1 MGTVQETPALGGH
14 GSSLLGQQSAD
25 RSQQKCSR
33 MACVFTEGSSTFSWK
48 SEAWDLPKPKN
59 KYPPVTFHI
68 LNSDPGL
75 GVLPPLGG
83 SPCPKESDQQLWLV
97 ASQEP
102 WHPEDSADTDRL
114 AS

>member
-1 MGTVQETPALGGH
+1 M
-14 GSSLLGQQSAD
+14 
-25 RSQQKCSR
+25 
-33 MACVFTEGSSTFSWK
+33 FTEGSSTFSWK
-48 SEAWDLPKPKN
+48 SEGWDLPKPKN

-102 WHPEDSADTDRL
+102 WHPEDSAVPLSPSKASGPLLPWLPVSPSHHHNALTSL
-114 AS
+114 AAPV